1 VTIAAV
7 TGANGFIGRRL
18 SERMERDGWEVRRV
32 VRRDFE
38 RGAVRE
44 AFRGASVV
52 VHAAGATRAPTVAE
66 LRSSNVDLTR
76 RVVNDANGA
85 GVDRFIFLS
94 SQAAAGPAPSRD
106 EPVTERQ
113 PPHPIEDYGRSKLA
127 AEQVVTSTAAGG
139 WTVLRPASVYGPG
152 DRDFLALFR
161 LARHGVAIHP
171 ANRAHWISVVHV
183 DDLVR
188 AILAAATLGSAAGA
202 TIFIANDEPAQWA
215 ELFRIAA
222 RASGR
227 ASAELAIDV
236 EVPSTLVRAAALV
249 GDAAARLTGRA
260 GLLTSGKVALSEAPY
275 WICSNAQA
283 KQSLGFQPEV
293 ELRDGFV
300 DTHRWYLEHGWL

>member
-1 VTIAAV
+1 
-7 TGANGFIGRRL
+7 
-18 SERMERDGWEVRRV
+18 MERQGWEVRRI

-38 RGAVRE
+38 RGVVRE

-66 LRSSNVDLTR
+66 LRKSNVELTR
-76 RVVNDANGA
+76 RVVDDANEA
-85 GVDRFIFLS
+85 GVGRFIFLS

-106 EPVTERQ
+106 APVSERQ
-113 PPHPIEDYGRSKLA
+113 PPSPTEDYGRSKLD
-127 AEQVVTSTAAGG
+127 AEQVVMSARGG
-139 WTVLRPASVYGPG
+139 TWTILRPSSVYGPG
-152 DRDFLALFR
+152 DRDFLTLFR
-161 LARHGVAIHP
+161 LAQHGIAVHP
-171 ANRAHWISVVHV
+171 GNRSHWISIVHV

-188 AILAAATLGSAAGA
+188 AVLAAATLDSAPGA
-202 TIFIANDEPAQWA
+202 TLFIANDEPAQWA

-222 RASGR
+222 QASGR
-227 ASAELAIDV
+227 ASAELAIDFQ
-236 EVPSTLVRAAALV
+236 VPSTLVRAAALV

-293 ELRDGFV
+293 ELRDGFA